1 MFNQLTLES
10 PMNILN
16 CVVDNVNSSLRVEYN
31 CVIVTEGERY
41 TAIIVICGITISLNK
56 VISIPFRL
64 WQYGYPG

>member
-1 MFNQLTLES
+1 
-10 PMNILN
+10 MNTLN

-41 TAIIVICGITISLNK
+41 TAIIYVELPSVLIKLS
-56 VISIPFRL
+56 FRL